1 MPTTAVDGARKRTPG
16 GTFYLVEGEELPSV
30 TTILSVI
37 SKPALHKWIE
47 NTTKAAVIEAAA
59 DLYVDLQRLP
69 SMSRVAYVASLEQ
82 RLGRA
87 RATERESQKALEIGS
102 QAHALIEW
110 TLRRQLGQVVG
121 PRPASTPP
129 AEWAFMAFE
138 DWAKSV
144 DLRPIF
150 IEQTVWSRTHRY
162 AGTMDVLAEVQGQ
175 RTLVDFKTSKG
186 IYAEYELQAAAYQ
199 HALETMGH
207 GLCDGGALIVRL
219 PKLERDPAFE
229 VHRCRPAD
237 ELMPTFIA
245 ARALWQWW
253 HDAEQASKRA
263 WLAKKAATA

>member
-1 MPTTAVDGARKRTPG
+1 MAATAIDGARKRTPG
-16 GTFYLVEGEELPSV
+16 GTFYCVEGEELPSV

-47 NTTKAAVIEAAA
+47 NTTKAAVMEAAA

-69 SMSRVAYVASLEQ
+69 PMSRVAYVASLEQ

-121 PRPASTPP
+121 PRPATTPP

-138 DWAKSV
+138 DWAQSV
-144 DLRPIF
+144 DLQPIV

-162 AGTMDVLAEVQGQ
+162 AGTMDVLAMVNGR
-175 RTLVDFKTSKG
+175 RTLLDWKTSKG

-207 GLCDGGALIVRL
+207 GVCDGGALIVRL

-229 VHRCRPAD
+229 VHVCRPAE
-237 ELMPTFIA
+237 ELMPTFLA

-253 HDAEQASKRA
+253 YDAEQASKRA
-263 WLAKKAATA
+263 WLARKAATA